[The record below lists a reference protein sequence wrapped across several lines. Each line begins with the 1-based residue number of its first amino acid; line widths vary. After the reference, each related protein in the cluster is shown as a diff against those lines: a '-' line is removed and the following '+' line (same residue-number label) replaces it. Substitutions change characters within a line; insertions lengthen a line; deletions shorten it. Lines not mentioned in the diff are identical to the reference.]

1 MADGCGSTLSGSDVS
16 DFLRDITTFNLD
28 GIFNDLLKRGF
39 LVEETAASTEDV
51 GETFHWATD
60 PKGIEWSPILMAH
73 QLQGKAY
80 DISATEYRIGKDG
93 VSTPLNAVPVSVCKG
108 AGSIR
113 EALDAATGFSLDHPV
128 WREGGTGAVHYHEVY
143 VFERKVFRD
152 HTLKTRMVG
161 SLDTRNARQINLRK
175 DIKQAME
182 A

>member
-1 MADGCGSTLSGSDVS
+1 MTDGYGSKLSGSDVS
-16 DFLRDITTFNLD
+16 EFLRDMTTFNLD
-28 GIFNDLLKRGF
+28 GIFNDLVQRGY

-51 GETFHWATD
+51 GETFHWATNPED
-60 PKGIEWSPILMAH
+60 IEWSPILKEH
-73 QLQGKAY
+73 QFEGKAY
-80 DISATEYRIGKDG
+80 DISSTEYRIGKDG
-93 VSTPLNAVPVSVCKG
+93 ESTPLNAIPVSVCKG

-175 DIKQAME
+175 DIKQAIK